1 MAQRQAKATKSTEA
15 TRGRLAMGIQTPA
28 QRNSTP
34 DASSQNAGNG
44 SMAGD
49 IRTRI
54 EKLAYELYE
63 RRGGQDGHDWQD
75 WLEAE
80 RLNRSTQ
87 EHL

>member
-1 MAQRQAKATKSTEA
+1 
-15 TRGRLAMGIQTPA
+15 
-28 QRNSTP
+28 
-34 DASSQNAGNG
+34 
-44 SMAGD
+44 MAGD
-49 IRTRI
+49 IRMRI

-80 RLNRSTQ
+80 RLDRSAQ